1 MALQVGEQAP
11 AFTVRDGTGRG
22 EVSLSDYAGKPVV
35 LAFYFLA
42 FTGG

>member
-1 MALQVGEQAP
+1 MALQVGESAP
-11 AFTVRDGTGRG
+11 SFTVRDGSGRG
-22 EVSLSDYAGKPVV
+22 EISLSDFNGKPVV